1 MAGSDYQKRRIGIL
15 ALQGSVSEHR
25 DIVAYLG
32 AVGIEVKKE
41 EQLEQVDGLI
51 IPGGE
56 STAFG
61 KLVQATDLFQPL
73 QTKIQQ
79 GLPVMGTCAGLI
91 FLAKQIEGQDQTY
104 LKVLDVVV
112 QRNAFGRQKESFE
125 QTISVKGMSQ
135 PFPAVFIRAPLI
147 RSVGPKVNVLATID
161 QTIVAVKQDHLLGL
175 SFHPE
180 LTDDYRFHQL
190 FLEMVEKQAD

>member
-1 MAGSDYQKRRIGIL
+1 MAGRDHKKRRIGIL
-15 ALQGSVSEHR
+15 ALQGAVSEHR
-25 DIVAYLG
+25 DIVEHLG
-32 AVGIEVKKE
+32 AVGIEVKKA

-61 KLVQATDLFQPL
+61 KLVHATDMFQPL
-73 QTKIQQ
+73 QTRIQQ

-91 FLAKQIEGQDQTY
+91 FLAKQIVGQDQSY
-104 LKVLDVVV
+104 LKALDVVV

-125 QTISVKGMSQ
+125 QAISVKGMSQ

-147 RSVGPKVNVLATID
+147 RSVGPKVDVLATID
-161 QTIVAVKQDHLLGL
+161 QAIVAVKQDHLLGL

-190 FLEMVEKQAD
+190 FLEMVEK